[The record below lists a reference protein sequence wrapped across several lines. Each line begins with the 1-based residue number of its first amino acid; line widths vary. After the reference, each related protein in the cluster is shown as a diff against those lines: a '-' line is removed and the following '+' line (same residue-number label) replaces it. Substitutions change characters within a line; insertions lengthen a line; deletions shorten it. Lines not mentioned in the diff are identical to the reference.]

1 MLPMRHRKKII
12 TNHSIEKIII
22 HRTNYSFCSKHLWS
36 RLTMNALMPLT
47 DETRLLEEQLDRVK
61 SLRVDDALQ
70 QPDQQHQQQ
79 QPHQL
84 QQLRAEQ
91 RECDCSGGRKCAIN
105 GGFNNNHEPLQTLG
119 CMYGFDHLVLCF
131 DRQTLWCIYGFGNVV
146 LCFYR
151 QTLGCMY
158 SFDHVVMR
166 LSEAGVVAVFSWVGL
181 IVSDYCIFSI

>member
-1 MLPMRHRKKII
+1 
-12 TNHSIEKIII
+12 
-22 HRTNYSFCSKHLWS
+22 
-36 RLTMNALMPLT
+36 MNALMPLT

-131 DRQTLWCIYGFGNVV
+131 DRQTL
-146 LCFYR
+146 
-151 QTLGCMY
+151 
-158 SFDHVVMR
+158 
-166 LSEAGVVAVFSWVGL
+166 
-181 IVSDYCIFSI
+181 